1 MERIINAINELSGQ
15 YHSHDIF
22 QDWVTMTAIMISNQV
37 DYDQDLE
44 NIYLNIAKKY
54 SSEQLLKICKM
65 SGVLVELME
74 NEISDYL
81 GTIDMALNASSN
93 RTGQFFTPFHLCE
106 ILAETSLEGYEGKTI
121 KVNEPSCGGG
131 ANILALAKSL
141 LKRGFNYQ
149 DKMNVVAQDLD
160 IKCVYMTYT
169 QLSIAGINAEVIQG
183 DTLKN
188 ECNRKLLTP
197 MYILKGGFSYEG

>member
-1 MERIINAINELSGQ
+1 MKRIVDKINELSGQ

-22 QDWVTMTAIMISNQV
+22 QDWVTMTAIMISNNFN
-37 DYDQDLE
+37 YDQELE
-44 NIYLNIAKKY
+44 NVYLSIAKRY
-54 SSEQLLKICKM
+54 TSEKLIELSKLTGI
-65 SGVLVELME
+65 LVELME
-74 NEISDYL
+74 DDIKDYL
-81 GTIDMALNASSN
+81 GSIYMALNASSN

-106 ILAETSLEGYEGKTI
+106 MMAETSLEGYQGNII
-121 KVNEPSCGGG
+121 KLNEPSCGGG
-131 ANILALAKSL
+131 ANILALAKAL

-160 IKCVYMTYT
+160 VKCVYMTYT

-183 DTLKN
+183 DTLRN

>member
-1 MERIINAINELSGQ
+1 MKRIVDKINELSGQ
-15 YHSHDIF
+15 YHAHDIF

-44 NIYLNIAKKY
+44 NIYLSLAKKY
-54 SSEQLLKICKM
+54 SSEQLIEISKM
-65 SGVLVELME
+65 SGILVELME

-81 GTIDMALNASSN
+81 GTIYMALNASSN

-106 ILAETSLEGYEGKTI
+106 IMAETSLEGYDGNII

-149 DKMNVVAQDLD
+149 DKMKVVAQDLD
-160 IKCVYMTYT
+160 VKCVYMTYT

-188 ECNRKLLTP
+188 ECNRRLLTP
-197 MYILKGGFSYEG
+197 MYILKGGFNYEG